1 VSGGCVYLVG
11 AGPGDPGLIT
21 VRGRELLSQADVVV
35 YDRLVAPRLLE
46 CARPDAERIYAGK
59 RPGTHALSQE
69 QINELLI
76 SRARGGATVV
86 RLKGGD
92 PFVFGRGGEEALAL
106 VEAGVPFEVVPGVT
120 AGVAAPAYAG
130 IPVTHRMMAG
140 SFAMATGHEATD
152 KDAPELDYDALAKWT
167 GTLEFYMGV
176 KNLEPICKAL
186 MDHGLSGDTPAAVI
200 QWGTTPRQQV
210 VAGSLRALPSLAAA
224 AGVTPPAMLI
234 IGEVVRLR
242 GKLAWFER
250 RPLFGR
256 RVVVTRARAQA
267 SGLAAKLESLGAEVV
282 EMPTIRIKPPEDS
295 AALRQVARELDSF
308 DWIVFTSVNAVD
320 ALSAAM
326 EQAGLD
332 SRALHGSRICVIG
345 PATAE
350 RLGRFGLRADAQPAK
365 FATIEIVNTLAALQD
380 LAGAR
385 VLCPRSDV
393 APADLADGLAARGA
407 LVRAVTAYRTV
418 PDCTGA
424 ERVAEL
430 LAADQVHWIT
440 FTSSSTVRNFFR
452 TVAPEAVRSS
462 GARLVSI
469 GPATSATLAELGFAP
484 SVEADPHT
492 TGGVVD
498 AILTQEAAGEGAP

>member
-1 VSGGCVYLVG
+1 SGGCVYLVG

-21 VRGRELLSQADVVV
+21 VRGRDLLSQADVVV

-46 CARPDAERIYAGK
+46 CARPDAELIYAGK
-59 RPGTHALSQE
+59 QPGTRAMSQE

-76 SRARGGATVV
+76 SRARGGAGVV

-106 VEAGVPFEVVPGVT
+106 AEAGIRFEVVPGVT

-140 SFAMATGHEATD
+140 SFAMATGQEATD
-152 KDAPELDYDALAKWT
+152 KDAPDLDYDALARWK

-176 KNLEPICKAL
+176 RNLEPICKAL
-186 MDHGLSGDTPAAVI
+186 MDHGLSGETPAAVI
-200 QWGTTPRQQV
+200 QWGTTPRQHV
-210 VAGSLRALPSLAAA
+210 IAGPLHTLPSLAAEA
-224 AGVTPPAMLI
+224 DVTPPAMII

-242 GKLAWFER
+242 ERLAWFER

-282 EMPTIRIKPPEDS
+282 EMPTIRIEPAEDP
-295 AALRQVARELDSF
+295 AALLKAVGELDSF

-320 ALSAAM
+320 ALSAAI

-332 SRALHGSRICVIG
+332 SRALHGSRICAIG

-350 RLGRFGLRADAQPAK
+350 RLGRFGLRADAQPEK
-365 FATIEIVNTLAALQD
+365 FATAEIVNTLVAIQD
-380 LAGAR
+380 LTGAR

-393 APADLADGLAARGA
+393 APADLADALTARGA

-424 ERVAEL
+424 ERVAEM
-430 LAADQVHWIT
+430 LANDETHWIT

-452 TVAPEAVRSS
+452 AVAPEAVRSS
-462 GARLVSI
+462 GARLASI
-469 GPATSATLAELGFAP
+469 GPATSAALAEVGFAP
-484 SVEADPHT
+484 SIEADPHT
-492 TGGVVD
+492 TDGVVD